1 MTTDTE
7 TTDTATDASPKTM
20 HVDVTPVEVQPG
32 QTVVFTNRSPK
43 FSKFQLKFDDPSAVS
58 PVDKLEGTK
67 SVEIRVEKHG
77 TLKYTV
83 RHFPETGGDPVD
95 GTFSIRS
102 CPGGC
107 P

>member
-7 TTDTATDASPKTM
+7 TTDTATAASPKTM

-32 QTVVFTNRSPK
+32 QKVVFTTDSSK
-43 FSKFQLKFDDPSAVS
+43 FSKFQLTFDDPSAVS
-58 PVDKLEGTK
+58 PGDKLEGTN
-67 SVEIRVEKHG
+67 SVEIKVEKHG
-77 TLKYTV
+77 TLKYSV
-83 RHFPETGGDPVD
+83 RHFPKTGNDPVD